1 MAVESIGAL
10 YPTKIPGLAD
20 AADIQAAL
28 RAYHYGSYTYSTANT
43 SPGSLEANS
52 IAKFLYDIEQDIATL
67 EARPSSGGNAQNA
80 QPVPA
85 DFSPADV
92 PDGYIWV
99 DADGTLGGVP
109 TGATAVFTNSAP
121 TTSLTTGTIWVDK
134 DSTAITANPFI
145 PTATINAKGDLL
157 AGSANDSIT
166 VLSASTNGY
175 VLITDSSTTSGLTWA
190 NSAASTQTLT
200 NKSISFTT
208 NTVTGTFAEFNTA
221 VTDHDLV
228 SLTSTSTLTNK
239 TLTSPAINTG
249 TLTNPLLSSPEES
262 VNIIGSAPTATQAI
276 DFVTSGVHYFTSNS
290 TSNVTLNFRGD
301 ATPTTLNSMMA
312 TGGSI
317 TVSVLFTNG
326 STAYYASAFQI
337 DGSAVTPKWSGGTA
351 PSAGNAS
358 SVDLYSFNI
367 VKTGNAAF
375 TVFASGAS
383 KFA

>member
-1 MAVESIGAL
+1 MAVEDIGVL
-10 YPTKIPGLAD
+10 VPTKIPGLAD
-20 AADIQAAL
+20 AADIQEAL
-28 RAYHYGSYTYSTANT
+28 RVYHYGGSGYQATAAQT
-43 SPGSLEANS
+43 SLPAVGIARRLLEITDDITSLEN
-52 IAKFLYDIEQDIATL
+52 
-67 EARPSSGGNAQNA
+67 RPSSGGDVATTA
-80 QPVPA
+80 PVAGSFTP
-85 DFSPADV
+85 SGIPN
-92 PDGYIWV
+92 GYIWV
-99 DADGTLGGVP
+99 DSDGTLGGGP

-121 TTSLTTGTIWVDK
+121 TTSITTGTIWVDK

-157 AGSANDSIT
+157 VGSANDSIVT
-166 VLSASTNGY
+166 LSAGTNAFA
-175 VLITDSSTTSGLTWA
+175 LTADSSTTSGLTWTNTA
-190 NSAASTQTLT
+190 SSTQTLT

-208 NTVTGTFAEFNTA
+208 NTITGTFAELNTA

-239 TLTSPAINTG
+239 TLTSPAINTA

-262 VNIIGSAPTATQAI
+262 TNIIGSAPAATQTI

-301 ATPTTLNSMMA
+301 GSTTLNSMMA
-312 TGGSI
+312 IGGSI
-317 TVSVLFTNG
+317 TVSTLFTNG
-326 STAYYASAFQI
+326 STAYYASAYQI
-337 DGSAVTPKWSGGTA
+337 DGNAVTPKWSGGTA
-351 PSAGNAS
+351 PTAGNAS

-367 VKTGNAAF
+367 VKTANATF